1 MPFPTIV
8 TCVYK
13 GYATGIKLTD
23 LHDAV
28 VAVTLDSDMMNL
40 WGLTLDVDSV
50 VSDIAT
56 QTVTRTIQLF
66 LNAPGIVDPFGRN
79 TTTARKPFTG
89 TIRSRSVNDQLS
101 GPGAHTVT
109 VNYLDPT
116 GAPDSETVSLNGR
129 TVVNMTKANKAR
141 ITSIVLVSVGADQA
155 NDGDLFPA
163 DDDGLVVCYLPQ
175 SFYSHFKPIGNV
187 NTFSLGAWMKKRFQ
201 GVMAMPVAAT
211 LPITFS

>member
-28 VAVTLDSDMMNL
+28 VAVTLDSDMLNL
-40 WGLTLDVDSV
+40 WGLTVDVDNI
-50 VSDIAT
+50 VSDTAT

-66 LNAPGIVDPFGRN
+66 LNDPEIVDPFGRN

-89 TIRSRSVNDQLS
+89 TIRSRSENDQPT

-109 VNYLDPT
+109 VNYLDHT
-116 GAPDSETVSLNGR
+116 GAPDSETVTLNGR
-129 TVVNMTKANKAR
+129 TAVNMTKANKTV
-141 ITSIVLVSVGADQA
+141 ITSIVLVSVGSDEA
-155 NDGDLFPA
+155 NDGDILPA
-163 DDDGLVVCYLPQ
+163 DDDGLVMCYLPQ
-175 SFYSHFKPIGNV
+175 SFYSHFRPVGNV
-187 NTFSLGAWMKKRFQ
+187 NAFSLGAWMKKRFQ
-201 GVMAMPVAAT
+201 GVMAMPIAAT